1 MQIDF
6 SPRDPKNYH
15 RLKNLPADEAIRSYL
30 EGRFTIGEET
40 ALVEAVQRG
49 MSLSIEKDVI
59 EDILAECMLD
69 EVSVQECKSRL
80 IEGLVKYGD

>member
-6 SPRDPKNYH
+6 SPRDPMNYH

-40 ALVEAVQRG
+40 ALVEAVERG
-49 MSLSIEKDVI
+49 MSLSIGKDII
-59 EDILAECMLD
+59 EDILSECMLD

>member
-1 MQIDF
+1 MRIP
-6 SPRDPKNYH
+6 PRDPKNYL
-15 RLKNLPADEAIRSYL
+15 RLKSLPADKAIRFYL

-40 ALVEAVQRG
+40 AIVEAVQNG
-49 MSLSIEKDVI
+49 MSLSIGKDVI

-69 EVSVQECKSRL
+69 EVSVEECKSRL

>member
-1 MQIDF
+1 MRI
-6 SPRDPKNYH
+6 SPRDPKNYL
-15 RLKNLPADEAIRSYL
+15 RLKSLPADKAIQFYL

-40 ALVEAVQRG
+40 ALIEAVQKG

-69 EVSVQECKSRL
+69 EVSVEECKHRL
-80 IEGLVKYGD
+80 IDGVVKYNDD

>member
-15 RLKNLPADEAIRSYL
+15 RLKNLPVDEAIQSYL

>member
-1 MQIDF
+1 MQINF

-59 EDILAECMLD
+59 EDILAECMLYA
-69 EVSVQECKSRL
+69 VSLQECKSRL

>member
-1 MQIDF
+1 MRIP
-6 SPRDPKNYH
+6 PRDPKNYL
-15 RLKNLPADEAIRSYL
+15 RLKSLPADKAIRFYL

-40 ALVEAVQRG
+40 AIVEAVQNG
-49 MSLSIEKDVI
+49 MSLSIGKDVI

-69 EVSVQECKSRL
+69 EVSVEECKNRL